1 MGIRCNYEDELLRK
15 PICGNCREIAI
26 SATVMGAGER
36 ERDRRRYGRVRKEER
51 DLVKM
56 RSLR

>member
-1 MGIRCNYEDELLRK
+1 MQLRGRTVHHQLRK

-26 SATVMGAGER
+26 SATVMGASKR

-56 RSLR
+56 RSLG